1 MKFNLKVIAIAA
13 AMVATTGSANAAI
26 FGDFT
31 ENGTLVLQAFNTQ
44 TGNYYI
50 RDLGF
55 SLNDFLPSGLL
66 ASAGDPSSAAVGDK
80 TPNAGLFLN
89 SGNTTNFSDAGGWS
103 AWIAGQTTAN
113 IRWNVTA
120 VDSVNVNRGIASS
133 ATGALTAANGQL
145 TNFTSTSFAGSVEG
159 YSIIAAG
166 GTPGLS
172 FANPDGVD
180 NNIFSNWGL
189 DATGTAPT
197 PAISLASLGG
207 TASLFY
213 LLQTGVNGAAAVTK
227 FGNSQNF
234 AVASLDASG
243 NFSYTLAPA
252 EVTAVPVPAAAWL
265 LAAGLMG
272 LGGAARRRKA
282 EAVSV

>member
-31 ENGTLVLQAFNTQ
+31 ENGTLVLQAFNTV
-44 TGNYYI
+44 TRNYYI

-55 SLNDFLPSGLL
+55 NLNDFLPSGLA
-66 ASAGDPSSAAVGDK
+66 ASAGDPSSAAIGDK

-89 SGNTTNFSDAGGWS
+89 SSNTTNFGDTSGWN

-113 IRWNVTA
+113 IRWNVSA
-120 VDSVNVNRGIASS
+120 VDSVDVNRGIASS

-145 TNFTSTSFAGSVEG
+145 TNYTSTAYAGSVEG
-159 YSIIAAG
+159 YSLSAAG

-172 FANPDGVD
+172 FANPNGADG
-180 NNIFSNWGL
+180 NIDSNWGL
-189 DATGTAPT
+189 DGTGN
-197 PAISLASLGG
+197 SLASLGG

-213 LLQTGVNGAAAVTK
+213 FLQTGATGPSAATK

-234 AVASLDASG
+234 AVVSLDANG
-243 NFSYTLAPA
+243 NFAYTLAPA

-282 EAVSV
+282 AEAV